1 MQSVAPEPGPG
12 HSSTEFSP
20 PSAGAMMRSLLPN
33 LAVNGALPIVLY
45 QVLRGRGV
53 ATVPALVA
61 GSVFP
66 LGFTLW
72 SWVRTRHLD
81 LIAGISLFFIVIS
94 AVASLVSGSARFTLV
109 KELVFT
115 GVFGLVFFGS
125 LLAAR
130 PLMFY
135 MAREF
140 STGGD
145 AERMRAW
152 DDLWQYPSFRH
163 PMRVMTA
170 MWGTMFVADSLIR
183 VALVFILSTTVFLF
197 ASQVLFYAAFALT
210 MFLTIG
216 YGRRSRRRSLAEQ
229 PQLGDAPP
237 GG

>member
-33 LAVNGALPIVLY
+33 LAINGALPIVLY

-94 AVASLVSGSARFTLV
+94 AVASLVSGSARFTLI
-109 KELVFT
+109 KESVFT

-125 LLAAR
+125 LLSAR